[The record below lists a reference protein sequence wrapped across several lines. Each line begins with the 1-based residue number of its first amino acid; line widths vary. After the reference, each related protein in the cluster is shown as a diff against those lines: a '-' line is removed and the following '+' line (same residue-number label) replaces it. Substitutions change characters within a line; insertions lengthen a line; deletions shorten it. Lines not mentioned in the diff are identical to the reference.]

1 MQLDTLCF
9 ATYTRNL
16 KVALAESMSDEDLV
30 RVLLSCILSKIPLR
44 NKNGDP
50 FDFSK
55 TLASD
60 YLRQERTI
68 PKAIRDSAD
77 AVQDSAEQY
86 FTDRIIPLIKPILMA
101 DLVDAQ
107 TSLLQNDSSI
117 AKKAKASLLAVSNS
131 APAVYL
137 SKLYLFALTR
147 PNKKKKP
154 QGAAASSPKFTMD
167 DVDLV
172 NQKLALMKAPERL
185 IPPDNIADEELRY
198 ISELLAAYA
207 DALGC
212 DVLTQS
218 DLSDP
223 KLYRFQKDFSK
234 QRRDFY
240 AAETIRRASRDS
252 LATYGIEAFQSL
264 KDETYAG
271 IEDTLDN
278 YYENGFLRLKAVMDR
293 VGILTLSKSML
304 LKIPNWV
311 GIEERKG
318 ICHFLVNDGKV
329 QWVDANG

>member
-1 MQLDTLCF
+1 
-9 ATYTRNL
+9 
-16 KVALAESMSDEDLV
+16 
-30 RVLLSCILSKIPLR
+30 
-44 NKNGDP
+44 
-50 FDFSK
+50 
-55 TLASD
+55 
-60 YLRQERTI
+60 
-68 PKAIRDSAD
+68 
-77 AVQDSAEQY
+77 
-86 FTDRIIPLIKPILMA
+86 
-101 DLVDAQ
+101 
-107 TSLLQNDSSI
+107 
-117 AKKAKASLLAVSNS
+117 
-131 APAVYL
+131 
-137 SKLYLFALTR
+137 
-147 PNKKKKP
+147 
-154 QGAAASSPKFTMD
+154 MD

-185 IPPDNIADEELRY
+185 IPPDNVADEELRY

-278 YYENGFLRLKAVMDR
+278 YYENGFLRLKAVTR
-293 VGILTLSKSML
+293 LLVSSVNRPKPCRALLAILFSMVAYRIQSINFLTPLITL
-304 LKIPNWV
+304 
-311 GIEERKG
+311 
-318 ICHFLVNDGKV
+318 
-329 QWVDANG
+329 A

>member
-185 IPPDNIADEELRY
+185 IPPDNVADEELRY

-218 DLSDP
+218 DLSDL

>member
-107 TSLLQNDSSI
+107 T
-117 AKKAKASLLAVSNS
+117 
-131 APAVYL
+131 
-137 SKLYLFALTR
+137 
-147 PNKKKKP
+147 
-154 QGAAASSPKFTMD
+154 
-167 DVDLV
+167 
-172 NQKLALMKAPERL
+172 
-185 IPPDNIADEELRY
+185 
-198 ISELLAAYA
+198 
-207 DALGC
+207 
-212 DVLTQS
+212 
-218 DLSDP
+218 
-223 KLYRFQKDFSK
+223 
-234 QRRDFY
+234 
-240 AAETIRRASRDS
+240 
-252 LATYGIEAFQSL
+252 
-264 KDETYAG
+264 
-271 IEDTLDN
+271 
-278 YYENGFLRLKAVMDR
+278 
-293 VGILTLSKSML
+293 
-304 LKIPNWV
+304 
-311 GIEERKG
+311 
-318 ICHFLVNDGKV
+318 
-329 QWVDANG
+329 